1 MMENVGYGQQKRL
14 KDIVEKEAEE
24 EKQPAA
30 AKEEED
36 AREQQQA
43 LTAKDDDGRYDTVV
57 KTKLVREGKRV
68 TEFRVTGNLNNANTR
83 MIMANITP
91 HIEMRVKVIYSLKSV
106 IY

>member
-1 MMENVGYGQQKRL
+1 MGYGQQKRL

-36 AREQQQA
+36 AREQLQA
-43 LTAKDDDGRYDTVV
+43 PTAKDDDGRYDTVV
-57 KTKLVREGKRV
+57 KTKSVREGKRV